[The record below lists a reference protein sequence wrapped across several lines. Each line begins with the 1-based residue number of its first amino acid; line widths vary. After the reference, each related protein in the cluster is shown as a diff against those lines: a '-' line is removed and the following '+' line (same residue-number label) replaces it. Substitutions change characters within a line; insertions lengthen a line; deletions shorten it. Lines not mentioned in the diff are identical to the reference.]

1 VQQTHVWARL
11 RATISAAGTNVHDG
25 FLYGH
30 PIRVPKAATEGPTC
44 DWRATARAALA
55 CRWVSTGSDTT
66 VQPGSRGGLPLSWR
80 LLAGALG
87 VVAIAVVAALLL
99 GGGGHST
106 PAGAAKVSVAQGS
119 GKAARPS
126 AGGKSGGVEKLGSSG
141 RSVHAARPGTANTSP
156 GAGAARSPTG
166 AHAKSSAIPSATGGG
181 SPAAASK
188 GVAVAEVRDPEESK
202 SFPLPAS
209 VHHAR
214 ASTPSVAAEA
224 AVAPGAA
231 SDSEIRKELGEEEK
245 AKAQEQAAQ
254 RRVLTPVAGGFS
266 VGGNGTIPIPTD
278 VPEAVQRVVAG
289 GNAIAD
295 FPYIW
300 GGGHASFVANGYDCS
315 GSVSY
320 ALAAGGLLS
329 APLVSGDLAHWGEPG
344 PGRWITIYAND
355 GHTFMD
361 VDGVWFDTAGRSGP
375 YASRWLVSQ
384 PSLEGYAVRHPP
396 GL

>member
-1 VQQTHVWARL
+1 MPLSHR
-11 RATISAAGTNVHDG
+11 
-25 FLYGH
+25 
-30 PIRVPKAATEGPTC
+30 
-44 DWRATARAALA
+44 ALA
-55 CRWVSTGSDTT
+55 
-66 VQPGSRGGLPLSWR
+66 
-80 LLAGALG
+80 G
-87 VVAIAVVAALLL
+87 VVALVAIVAVAVLLL
-99 GGGGHST
+99 SGGKHSAK
-106 PAGAAKVSVAQGS
+106 AGT
-119 GKAARPS
+119 S
-126 AGGKSGGVEKLGSSG
+126 AGHVAGGSTAANTATGA
-141 RSVHAARPGTANTSP
+141 RANARPGVASPARVTHARTAGARASGT
-156 GAGAARSPTG
+156 GAGATG
-166 AHAKSSAIPSATGGG
+166 ASGIKGGASATGASGIKSGASATGATTVG
-181 SPAAASK
+181 SDKS
-188 GVAVAEVRDPEESK
+188 VAVAEVRDPEESK

-209 VHHAR
+209 THHRA

-231 SDSEIRKELGEEEK
+231 SDAEIRKELGEEEH
-245 AKAQEQAAQ
+245 AKAEEQAAQ
-254 RRVLTPVAGGFS
+254 RHVLTPVAGGFS
-266 VGGNGTIPIPTD
+266 VGGNGTIPIPSG

-300 GGGHASFVANGYDCS
+300 GGGHGSFVANGYDCS

-361 VDGVWFDTAGRSGP
+361 VDGWWFDTAGRSGP

>member
-1 VQQTHVWARL
+1 G
-11 RATISAAGTNVHDG
+11 AAQG
-25 FLYGH
+25 
-30 PIRVPKAATEGPTC
+30 
-44 DWRATARAALA
+44 
-55 CRWVSTGSDTT
+55 
-66 VQPGSRGGLPLSWR
+66 
-80 LLAGALG
+80 
-87 VVAIAVVAALLL
+87 VAA
-99 GGGGHST
+99 
-106 PAGAAKVSVAQGS
+106 
-119 GKAARPS
+119 
-126 AGGKSGGVEKLGSSG
+126 
-141 RSVHAARPGTANTSP
+141 
-156 GAGAARSPTG
+156 
-166 AHAKSSAIPSATGGG
+166 
-181 SPAAASK
+181 
-188 GVAVAEVRDPEESK
+188 AEVRDPEESK

-266 VGGNGTIPIPTD
+266 VGGNGTIPIPTS

-329 APLVSGDLAHWGEPG
+329 APLVSGDLANWGEAG
-344 PGRWITIYAND
+344 PGRWITIYANA

-361 VDGVWFDTAGRSGP
+361 VDGMWFDTAGRSGP
-375 YASRWLVSQ
+375 YASRWLVAQ